1 MALTAVETLR
11 NPDGDI
17 DLAARMSL
25 PGFPDAALLPGKP
38 RLSQKNASAFPSPFE
53 LTEMNKLIAFV
64 ALALATVLV
73 SGCATSSSDTNPTT
87 DAAKKDRTKS
97 SLYAR

>member
-1 MALTAVETLR
+1 
-11 NPDGDI
+11 
-17 DLAARMSL
+17 
-25 PGFPDAALLPGKP
+25 
-38 RLSQKNASAFPSPFE
+38 
-53 LTEMNKLIAFV
+53 MNKLIAFV

-87 DAAKKDRTKS
+87 DVAKKDRTKS